1 MEGFLALVTESD
13 VFADVE
19 ESAGFE
25 EGFGCGEGAG
35 EGWGGRAEAEFD
47 DEGLE
52 DGETGG

>member
-1 MEGFLALVTESD
+1 MALVTQSD

-19 ESAGFE
+19 EGAGFE
-25 EGFGCGEGAG
+25 KGFGCGEGAG